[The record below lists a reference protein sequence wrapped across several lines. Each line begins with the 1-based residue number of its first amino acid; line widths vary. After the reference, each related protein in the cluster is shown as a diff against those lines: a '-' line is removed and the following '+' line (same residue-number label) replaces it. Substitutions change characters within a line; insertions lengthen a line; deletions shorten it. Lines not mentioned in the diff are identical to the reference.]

1 MATSLNW
8 ESSYAIAKALYSLY
22 PEISLEEVSLNQL
35 YRWTI
40 ALPEF
45 EDDLSL
51 CNDDILAAIYQ
62 EWYEEI
68 IHE

>member
-1 MATSLNW
+1 MSTSLNW
-8 ESSYAIAKALYSLY
+8 ESSYAIARALQRSH
-22 PEISLEEVSLNQL
+22 PDINLEEVSLNQL
-35 YRWTI
+35 YQWTI

-51 CNDDILAAIYQ
+51 CNDDILSAIYQ

>member
-1 MATSLNW
+1 MSTSLNW
-8 ESSYAIAKALYSLY
+8 ESSYAIAKALYSLH

-45 EDDLSL
+45 KDDLSL